1 MTDGGLIALP
11 QTCTLNIELTL
22 FSSYFLP
29 TLTHVI
35 IESYCQA
42 KFHDLSIPAMSET
55 TYVDDMQEMW
65 ESLTIS
71 PPAGRHTDKEKPR
84 EPPPPATPL
93 QFPRC
98 EPCSRSVPGLG
109 VSSDLARLFS
119 STLRTGPT
127 AKHLQVL
134 NVNLATEL
142 PLDQVVPTVF
152 IPSRSW
158 SKIPATSEPAASSQA
173 TSSRSSLLSNGAPTP
188 GKDEF
193 FVRVQELLHD
203 NEDAFR
209 AIQRQSP
216 LLHRQPARIV
226 HFRKFWEGL
235 LLVAEHWDTSLDKY
249 SDSKEKEEKSAMDVD
264 ELRSEADKA
273 ESRMETDQGEHPR
286 KTYTG
291 RRTSTGR
298 DMPGK
303 YRGDTVFAFVETLT
317 WAFRCRLD
325 QARSQQRLMLQGTI
339 IPILHAA
346 SVYRVPKDV
355 RQARR
360 GVAEGP
366 MLGVFCREQTSFR
379 GLDEAE
385 GEGKQ
390 EILDL
395 LRETGLLLM
404 LAQKRAREGKE
415 EEVPGKGK
423 WWANAPRWGGGAGGE
438 LGDANEESNGDPTSS
453 ESSRKRFKKASRM
466 DAWKSMQPPSS
477 TWDRGVTYQQ
487 IGKDKNSEYDD
498 VSEPNAR
505 AQIHPA
511 TRVCPYCMKFTNQH
525 FRSIWSHPS
534 TTTFPSSTFA
544 STRSIS
550 TTFIKLRHNLTCPTH
565 RSSHGM
571 HLR

>member
-1 MTDGGLIALP
+1 MIH
-11 QTCTLNIELTL
+11 I
-22 FSSYFLP
+22 
-29 TLTHVI
+29 
-35 IESYCQA
+35 
-42 KFHDLSIPAMSET
+42 
-55 TYVDDMQEMW
+55 DDMQEMW

-71 PPAGRHTDKEKPR
+71 PTAPSHVDKDKPR

-98 EPCSRSVPGLG
+98 EPRGRSVPELD
-109 VSSDLARLFS
+109 VSNDLAKLFS

-127 AKHLQVL
+127 AQHLQAL
-134 NVNLATEL
+134 NVSLANEL
-142 PLDQVVPTVF
+142 SLDQVVPTDF
-152 IPSRSW
+152 IPPYSW
-158 SKIPATSEPAASSQA
+158 SINSSTSELSASSQA
-173 TSSRSSLLSNGAPTP
+173 TPSKATSLSNGAPIP
-188 GKDEF
+188 GEEEF
-193 FVRVQELLHD
+193 FVRVKELLHEND
-203 NEDAFR
+203 DAFR
-209 AIQRQSP
+209 AMRRLPP
-216 LLHRQPARIV
+216 LPHRQPARIV

-249 SDSKEKEEKSAMDVD
+249 SDSRDSERKSAMDVD
-264 ELRSEADKA
+264 ELRSVANNA
-273 ESRMETDQGEHPR
+273 ESRREEDKGELKE

-303 YRGDTVFAFVETLT
+303 YREDTVFAFIETLT

-325 QARSQQRLMLQGTI
+325 QAHSQQRLELQGTM
-339 IPILHAA
+339 IPIIHAA

-355 RQARR
+355 RAARR
-360 GVAEGP
+360 GLAEGP

-395 LRETGLLLM
+395 LRETGLMLM
-404 LAQKRAREGKE
+404 LAQRRAREGKKE
-415 EEVPGKGK
+415 DVPGKGQ

-438 LGDANEESNGDPTSS
+438 LGDANEETNGDPTPSGP
-453 ESSRKRFKKASRM
+453 SRKRFKKASRM

-487 IGKDKNSEYDD
+487 IGKDKNSEHDD

-505 AQIHPA
+505 AQNHPA
-511 TRVCPYCMKFTNQH
+511 TGVRPFFIQFTNPY
-525 FRSIWSHPS
+525 FRSTWSHLS
-534 TTTFPSSTFA
+534 TITFPSSTFT
-544 STRSIS
+544 STRSTS
-550 TTFIKLRHNLTCPTH
+550 TTFAKPQRNPTYPTH
-565 RSSHGM
+565 SSSHGM